1 MFTGMIHGLQGLGYE
16 ERLDKL
22 GLYSLKFRRLRGDL
36 IEVYKLFTGNN
47 RVDKD
52 KLFPLV
58 GDSRTRGQNLKIRAK
73 PFRRDVRKHFYM

>member
-1 MFTGMIHGLQGLGYE
+1 MFTRMIPGLQGLGYK

-36 IEVYKLFTGNN
+36 IEVYKILKGNN
-47 RVDKD
+47 RVDKGE
-52 KLFPLV
+52 LFPLV
-58 GDSRTRGQNLKIRAK
+58 GDSRTRGHNLKIRAM